1 MDTSVA
7 KSSFERNAALAE
19 KCFGSIRANEPEKKS
34 CFRL

>member
-19 KCFGSIRANEPEKKS
+19 NALEVLEQYEPEKK
-34 CFRL
+34 